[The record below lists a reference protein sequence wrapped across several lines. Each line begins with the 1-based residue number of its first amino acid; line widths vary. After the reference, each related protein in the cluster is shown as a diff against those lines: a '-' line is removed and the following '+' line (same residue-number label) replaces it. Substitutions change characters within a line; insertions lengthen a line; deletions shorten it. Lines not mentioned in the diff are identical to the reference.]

1 METNEL
7 QSLETFPKSYE
18 ACFLESCSVKE
29 NCLHHLYFKLQP
41 STNTW
46 GGAIYPSALLPENL
60 VNGCCKKFQDR
71 KLVTCYAGFAHFFD
85 EVRRKDLPTLRN
97 EIYSYFRGRS
107 NFYRYGNAENGYL
120 FTHQMAEDIKVI
132 FKKYGYDA
140 PRYDRTFESLSFHE
154 QR

>member
-1 METNEL
+1 MEVNESL
-7 QSLETFPKSYE
+7 SLETFPKSYE

-60 VNGCCKKFQDR
+60 VNGCCRKFHD
-71 KLVTCYAGFAHFFD
+71 KELVTCHAGFTHFFD
-85 EVRRKDLPTLRN
+85 EVR
-97 EIYSYFRGRS
+97 
-107 NFYRYGNAENGYL
+107 L
-120 FTHQMAEDIKVI
+120 FTYRMAEEVKAI

-154 QR
+154 

>member
-1 METNEL
+1 M
-7 QSLETFPKSYE
+7 
-18 ACFLESCSVKE
+18 
-29 NCLHHLYFKLQP
+29 
-41 STNTW
+41 
-46 GGAIYPSALLPENL
+46 
-60 VNGCCKKFQDR
+60 NGCCKNFQDR

-85 EVRRKDLPTLRN
+85 EVRRKDLPSLRN

-107 NFYRYGNAENGYL
+107 NFYRYGNAEKGYL
-120 FTHQMAEDIKVI
+120 FTHRMAEDIKVI

>member
-7 QSLETFPKSYE
+7 LSLDTFPKSYE
-18 ACFLESCSVKE
+18 ACFLESCSVKD

-41 STNTW
+41 STNTR

-85 EVRRKDLPTLRN
+85 EVRRKDLPSLRN

-132 FKKYGYDA
+132 FKK
-140 PRYDRTFESLSFHE
+140 
-154 QR
+154 

>member
-1 METNEL
+1 M
-7 QSLETFPKSYE
+7 
-18 ACFLESCSVKE
+18 
-29 NCLHHLYFKLQP
+29 
-41 STNTW
+41 
-46 GGAIYPSALLPENL
+46 
-60 VNGCCKKFQDR
+60 NGYCKKFQDR

-120 FTHQMAEDIKVI
+120 FTYWMAEEVKAI